1 MKSEEKF
8 SKMLLEKVCN
18 AFDRL
23 IEIGEKYNG
32 LFPSIIDINT
42 NEMMTELPPNIRGQ
56 RS

>member
-1 MKSEEKF
+1 MKSDK
-8 SKMLLEKVCN
+8 KTGKVFIDKICN